1 MAVVC
6 IAGTSPG
13 IGKTS
18 VAELLLARLPGW
30 HAARV
35 RVADE
40 IAEGNAALVADADY
54 RLLSGGAAAG
64 DAEGRRLLAAGAH
77 GATVLLA
84 QPRGLAEGLKA
95 MLATVPAGAHLLVEG
110 NGYLGALQAD
120 VSIMVIG
127 PGPSGKGMA
136 RARLSVRELFRKVNI
151 WVWNTRTD
159 PTAEGFFEFPQAL
172 AEMGFT
178 ETVSNNADY
187 HHVNPYKAADSG
199 NAPFTD
205 AVVQALERGH
215 WRPGSDEFLR
225 RVGFDV

>member
-1 MAVVC
+1 MAIVC

-40 IAEGNAALVADADY
+40 VVGTDAAFLADADY
-54 RLLSGGAAAG
+54 RLISGESAAN
-64 DAEGRRLLAAGAH
+64 DAEAHRLLAAGAH

-84 QPRGLAEGLKA
+84 QPRGLAAGLTA
-95 MLATVPAGAHLLVEG
+95 MIEQVSAGSHLLVEG
-110 NGYLGALQAD
+110 NAYLWARDAD

-127 PGPSGKGMA
+127 PGPSGKGLA
-136 RARLSVRELFRKVNI
+136 RAKLSVRELFRKVNI

-159 PTAEGFFEFPQAL
+159 PKAEGFFEFPQAL
-172 AEMGFT
+172 AKMGFT
-178 ETVSNNADY
+178 ETVSNKADY
-187 HHVNPYKAADSG
+187 HHVNPYKAGDSG
-199 NAPFTD
+199 NAPFAD
-205 AVVQALERGH
+205 AVVQSLERGH

>member
-30 HAARV
+30 HVARV

-40 IAEGNAALVADADY
+40 VAEGDAALLADADY
-54 RLLSGGAAAG
+54 RLLSAEAAAN
-64 DAEGRRLLAAGAH
+64 DVEGRRLLAAGAR

-84 QPRGLAEGLKA
+84 QPRGLADGLKA
-95 MLATVPAGAHLLVEG
+95 MLAKAPPGAHLLVEG
-110 NGYLGALQAD
+110 NGYLWARQAD

-136 RARLSVRELFRKVNI
+136 RARPSVRELFRKVNI
-151 WVWNTRTD
+151 WVWNSRTD
-159 PTAEGFFEFPQAL
+159 PKAEGFFEFPQAL

-187 HHVNPYKAADSG
+187 HHVNPYRAGDSG
-199 NAPFTD
+199 NEPFAS
-205 AVVQALERGH
+205 AVVHALERGH
-215 WRPGSDEFLR
+215 WQPGSDEFLR
-225 RVGFDV
+225 RAGFDV